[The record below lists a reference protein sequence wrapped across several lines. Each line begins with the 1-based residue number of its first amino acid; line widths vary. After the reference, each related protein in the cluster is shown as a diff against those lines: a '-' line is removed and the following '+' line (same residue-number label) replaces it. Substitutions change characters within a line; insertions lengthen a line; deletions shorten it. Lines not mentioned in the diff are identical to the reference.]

1 MPILPD
7 CYGYDRYN
15 CQALISHINISK
27 MRSPV
32 ALRDT
37 RGSTRQQAKIFH
49 YLVFNVCSG
58 TLRPLPFTDK
68 KKILALMSGY
78 PEVSLVLYKS

>member
-32 ALRDT
+32 ALRET
-37 RGSTRQQAKIFH
+37 LGSTRQQAQIFH

-58 TLRPLPFTDK
+58 TLRPLTSTDN
-68 KKILALMSGY
+68 KKIQALVSGD
-78 PEVSLVLYKS
+78 P